1 MSNPRGLLPSLELK
15 SPNSS
20 RLPSS
25 SLSGLPCTRLRPAQA
40 YQGILLKQR
49 PNLTLFCSGPSHG
62 YTTFFRSSPMSLWLP
77 ARLVCPAPGPSLT
90 SPSFP
95 APVTTLKVNPRAVKT
110 GCLYSHCTQDVP
122 AWFPPLLYSH
132 ISQIQGTWLSSLWPN
147 KFGKHWLKCS

>member
-90 SPSFP
+90 SPSFLRSLPLRLILEQLRP
-95 APVTTLKVNPRAVKT
+95 AAFTVTAPRM
-110 GCLYSHCTQDVP
+110 CQHDSHLFCTATYLRFREPD
-122 AWFPPLLYSH
+122 
-132 ISQIQGTWLSSLWPN
+132 
-147 KFGKHWLKCS
+147 